1 MSWNR
6 RIVSSKIFFELMK
19 GAGFECHHH
28 GKCVY
33 SFYRRGDDAFIDEY
47 HDDDDDDED
56 ASYLKRLPQV
66 DDDAH
71 T

>member
-1 MSWNR
+1 
-6 RIVSSKIFFELMK
+6 MK